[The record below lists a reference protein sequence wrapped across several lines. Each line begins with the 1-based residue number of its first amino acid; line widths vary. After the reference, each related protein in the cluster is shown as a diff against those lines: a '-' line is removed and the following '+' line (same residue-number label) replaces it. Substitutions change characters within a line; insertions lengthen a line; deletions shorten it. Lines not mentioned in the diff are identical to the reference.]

1 VATLRAPTRP
11 PSQSIDTHGASA
23 FASTLDAG
31 ASVAVTILDTLLGK
45 PLASSEEAEQ
55 KIGVAAGVRARRSR
69 GQFST
74 ATGAC

>member
-1 VATLRAPTRP
+1 
-11 PSQSIDTHGASA
+11 
-23 FASTLDAG
+23 
-31 ASVAVTILDTLLGK
+31 VTILDTLLGK

-74 ATGAC
+74 ATGACDERATSA